1 MLCAAQND
9 PHEDFPMLKHFPLG
23 LAALAVAGLSACAT
37 GSWQGA
43 AAEKVYDQELE
54 AKRLAEVNN
63 NDDYWEIHKEGRIYV
78 LSDLKGYQIW
88 LQTDEIPLVVSRI
101 GVGPQGETVKMGLIK
116 SEAKAMEKIV
126 GFKGGAQRMYEG
138 ELQGLEKGFY
148 GEIHREGKIHVFAR
162 GSELAAYRK
171 SGSASGRTETGLGPK
186 GEAVVFVGAADNAD
200 TIARFK
206 SVYGKAG

>member
-1 MLCAAQND
+1 MS
-9 PHEDFPMLKHFPLG
+9 KHAHLG
-23 LAALAVAGLSACAT
+23 LAVLLLSGLTGCAT

-43 AAEKVYDQELE
+43 AAEKIYDQELE

-63 NDDYWEIHKEGRIYV
+63 NDDYWEIHKDGRIYV

-88 LQTDEIPLVVSRI
+88 LKTDEIPLVVSRI

-126 GFKGGAQRMYEG
+126 GYKGGAQRMFEG

-148 GEIHREGKIHVFAR
+148 GEVHRDGKIHVFAR
-162 GSELAAYRK
+162 GSELSSFRK
-171 SGSASGRTETGLGPK
+171 SGSASGRTEAGLGPN
-186 GEAVVFVGAADNAD
+186 GEAVTFVGAADNAD
-200 TIARFK
+200 TVAKFK
-206 SVYGKAG
+206 AVYGKAG